1 MEREFSGE
9 NTPPRPSVK
18 RSKILIASDIMNK
31 QFETLQFSNGWE
43 QLFQEPAR
51 RLILDFQFNI
61 SIKQIKIKTK
71 SK

>member
-1 MEREFSGE
+1 
-9 NTPPRPSVK
+9 
-18 RSKILIASDIMNK
+18 MNK